1 MLDFRVAA
9 AHTPEPMTVAVKICG
24 LSGPAAIDAAVAAGA
39 AYGGLVFHPNSP
51 RNLGFEQARSLAD
64 HMRGRLKIVALI
76 SDMDDARID
85 HLVAMVRPDFLQL
98 HGGESARRAAYIR
111 GKFDV
116 PVIKALPV
124 AQASDL
130 AAAAEYENA
139 VDMLM
144 FDARPPRGAE
154 RGGGH
159 GQAFDWKILGGR
171 SFAKP
176 WFLAGGLTPENVA
189 RAIELSGAKLVDVSS
204 GVESAPGVKDAARIR
219 DFVVAAKNPHHLSK
233 QNA

>member
-1 MLDFRVAA
+1 MP
-9 AHTPEPMTVAVKICG
+9 TSSTSVAVKICG
-24 LSGPAAIDAAVAAGA
+24 LTSPGAIEAAVDSGA

-51 RNLGFEQARSLAD
+51 RNVGLEQAHVLAD
-64 HMRGRLKIVALI
+64 QMRGRLRIVALI
-76 SDMDDARID
+76 ADQDDAGIET
-85 HLVAMVRPDFLQL
+85 LVKRVRPDFLQL

-111 GKFDV
+111 GKFAV

-124 AQASDL
+124 AEVSDL

-139 VDMLM
+139 ADMLM
-144 FDARPPRGAE
+144 FDAKPPKDAQ

-159 GQAFDWKILGGR
+159 GAAFDWKILQGR

-176 WFLAGGLTPENVA
+176 WFLAGGLTPENVG
-189 RAIELSGAKLVDVSS
+189 RAISLSSAELVDVSS

-219 DFVVAAKNPHHLSK
+219 AFI
-233 QNA
+233 NATKFPVQA